1 MLPDTYYRWSKG
13 CPVGELEAAAAL
25 LEKLG
30 HFPIVESRPGHKT
43 GELLI
48 YCPTREEAELLLA
61 QHGGEVNEVPPE
73 AWLTKPEDANTAPIR
88 IRDRFLV
95 MTSVSPDPVEQARAA
110 HPDRQVLWFPPGLAF
125 GTGDHATTATCLR
138 LLVDEADRL
147 SSAPWSLLDLGSG
160 SAILAITGHHLG
172 AKPVTGVEFDPMA
185 LSASKEY
192 AADNGATEI
201 ELIEA
206 DAIAWL
212 GQKPTR
218 RHDIVAANLY
228 SGLLKEVFPL
238 LKPWLAAEGRIIFSG
253 VLAKELPATLGAALE
268 CGYRPLKT
276 VIRGKWSAGL
286 LKRSPV

>member
-1 MLPDTYYRWSKG
+1 MACYQCFKAKDKR
-13 CPVGELEAAAAL
+13 CAIDDD
-25 LEKLG
+25 
-30 HFPIVESRPGHKT
+30 IVNDC
-43 GELLI
+43 I
-48 YCPTREEAELLLA
+48 
-61 QHGGEVNEVPPE
+61 
-73 AWLTKPEDANTAPIR
+73 
-88 IRDRFLV
+88 
-95 MTSVSPDPVEQARAA
+95 
-110 HPDRQVLWFPPGLAF
+110 
-125 GTGDHATTATCLR
+125 
-138 LLVDEADRL
+138 
-147 SSAPWSLLDLGSG
+147 
-160 SAILAITGHHLG
+160 
-172 AKPVTGVEFDPMA
+172 AKM
-185 LSASKEY
+185 
-192 AADNGATEI
+192 
-201 ELIEA
+201 IEA